1 MMKKPNSGSF
11 VAGDPRIN
19 RGGRP
24 KKREWLRGKGEQAL
38 KKAYEIMMNGE
49 VKPELQLQAAK
60 MLAEY
65 DLGKARQT
73 PETAAAE
80 AKTDALERM
89 SLSERG
95 EAMRRA
101 IEAYERSREL

>member
-1 MMKKPNSGSF
+1 MNKGSF
-11 VAGDPRIN
+11 VKGDPRIN
-19 RGGRP
+19 RSGRP
-24 KKREWLRGKGEQAL
+24 RRSEWIRGKGDQAL
-38 KKAYEIMMNGE
+38 MKAYEIMMNGD

-65 DLGKARQT
+65 DLGKARQA
-73 PETAAAE
+73 PEAVSKADG
-80 AKTDALERM
+80 KTDALEGM

-101 IEAYERSREL
+101 VEAYERSRGL

>member
-1 MMKKPNSGSF
+1 MGTANSGSF
-11 VAGDPRIN
+11 VPGDPRIN

-24 KKREWLRGKGEQAL
+24 KRQEWLRGKGGQAL
-38 KKAYEIMMNGE
+38 KKADEIMMNGE

-65 DLGKARQT
+65 DLGKGRQA
-73 PETAAAE
+73 PETDADAD

-89 SLSERG
+89 SLSARA

-101 IEAYERSREL
+101 IEAYENGCAE